1 MAAAQQRALEVSV
14 ARERQEEAS
23 LVRGA
28 IEAQREVKAAL
39 KKEELLAEAA
49 AKASKVGLKVEA
61 ANEKKA
67 AEAEAKAKALDEKMA
82 AAEARKAGVR
92 YPPSCR
98 TIPKSVS
105 FAPSATGIIGRRG
118 RFTAVK
124 AVFAGLLGGAV
135 FRGLSYLGA
144 SIFTKALKGVATT
157 KLIK

>member
-1 MAAAQQRALEVSV
+1 MALEQLRSLTK
-14 ARERQEEAS
+14 AGREATVDGDHIVLGSGSDRRYHKDTPTTYLQTGTEADFYT
-23 LVRGA
+23 LGEVVFALQHKADTALGA
-28 IEAQREVKAAL
+28 YIR
-39 KKEELLAEAA
+39 
-49 AKASKVGLKVEA
+49 
-61 ANEKKA
+61 
-67 AEAEAKAKALDEKMA
+67 
-82 AAEARKAGVR
+82 EARKAGVR